1 MVKNVLVTIIILALV
16 GGMVCCWLGWNSTQQ
31 DLAAAKTG
39 ISSLQAAVESK
50 DSELSA
56 TQDELLTV
64 KTELQDT
71 KHYLSNVGDELAA
84 TKLRLS
90 ALQTDVFHLHNPT
103 FDEVLSFLTED
114 KTDSNKYIEGEYV
127 CSHFARDVNN
137 NADRQGIRCAYVD
150 IRYPEAAHA
159 IIAFNTIDKGLVYFD
174 ASTDER
180 VRPIVGKEYWRCIEP
195 KPGYYYEEPS
205 FDDTIVDIVVTW

>member
-1 MVKNVLVTIIILALV
+1 MGKKVLVVITVVVLV
-16 GGMVCCWLGWNSTQQ
+16 IGMVFCGLGWNSTQQ
-31 DLAAAKTG
+31 DLDATWTEV
-39 ISSLQAAVESK
+39 SSLKVAVDSK

-56 TQDELLTV
+56 TKDELLTV
-64 KTELQDT
+64 KTDLQDT
-71 KHYLSNVGDELAA
+71 KHYLSNVENELAA

-114 KTDSNKYIEGEYV
+114 KTDSNKYIEGDYV

-159 IIAFNTIDKGLVYFD
+159 IIAFNTIDNGLVYFD

-180 VRPIVGKEYWRCIEP
+180 VRPVVGKEYWRCIEP
-195 KPGYYYEEPS
+195 RPGYYYEKPS